1 MTTRHLGLDL
11 GGTNIKW
18 AVVEQGADGPRLVAS
33 GQERTHTASGPRGV
47 IEQLIQVGRE
57 AVASAGPVVTAG
69 TGVPGVYEPASGRTR
84 FIPNIPGDWAGLPV
98 AGLVGEG
105 LRVPTR
111 LINDAR
117 ACTLAEL
124 RLGAGR
130 GARAIL
136 AITVGTGVGGGLA
149 LDGRVYQGPDGSA
162 GEFGHQTVLPDGPR
176 CGCGNCGCLE
186 PLANAAAI
194 SAACGTATVEEAVAA
209 ARAGD
214 ERALAGLARVGAF
227 LGIGAANVVVLL
239 APERIVVGGG
249 VAGAGDLLLGPMRV
263 ELRRRVH
270 IGNASRIQVLPA
282 ELGNWAGAIGAALH
296 GAEAS

>member
-1 MTTRHLGLDL
+1 
-11 GGTNIKW
+11 
-18 AVVEQGADGPRLVAS
+18 VVD
-33 GQERTHTASGPRGV
+33 
-47 IEQLIQVGRE
+47 QLIQVGRE
-57 AVASAGPVVTAG
+57 AVSSAGPVVTAG

-98 AGLVGEG
+98 AGLVAEG
-105 LRVPTR
+105 LGVPTR

-249 VAGAGDLLLGPMRV
+249 VAGAGDLLLEPMRV

-270 IGNASRIQVLPA
+270 IANARQTQVLPA

-296 GAEAS
+296 GAESPDPVP

>member
-1 MTTRHLGLDL
+1 MKTRHLGLDL

-18 AVVEQGADGPRLVAS
+18 AVIEQDADGPAMVAS
-33 GQERTHTASGPRGV
+33 GQEPTHTADGPRGV
-47 IEQLIQVGRE
+47 VAQLIQVGQR
-57 AVASAGPVVTAG
+57 AVRAAGPVHTAG
-69 TGVPGVYEPASGRTR
+69 TGVPGMYEPATGRTR

-98 AGLVGEG
+98 ARLVGDG
-105 LRVPTR
+105 LDVPAR

-149 LDGRVYQGPDGSA
+149 LDGRVYQGPDGAA
-162 GEFGHQTVLPDGPR
+162 GEFGHQTILPDGPK
-176 CGCGNCGCLE
+176 CGCGNFGCLE

-194 SAACGTATVEEAVAA
+194 SAACGTSGVEEAVAA

-214 ERALAGLARVGAF
+214 ERALAGLARVGAY

-239 APERIVVGGG
+239 APERVVVGGG
-249 VAGAGDLLLGPMRV
+249 VAGAGELLLEPMRA

-270 IGNASRIQVLPA
+270 IADAAGIQVVPA
-282 ELGNWAGAIGAALH
+282 ELGKWAGAIGAALH
-296 GAEAS
+296 GAEG